1 MIPFAPVL
9 GAPRP
14 RLGQLSALTSGISD
28 SIAKKIVSEAEPATR
43 RVIRDERNRLAEAII
58 GGIPFFAL
66 SAIGFVATQY
76 LVSDDAPMAKF
87 IGYGGSAAAAGGG
100 ALWTISRM
108 TETSTPEQASTTP
121 TAVTDVVVQA
131 AQAIVTDAEPKIRK
145 IVEDE
150 RARISEAV
158 IAGIPFWIG
167 SAVAFIGTAF
177 MVDADEKLMK
187 TVGYSASALLTALGG
202 YVVLD
207 KERGQ

>member
-1 MIPFAPVL
+1 MPFAPVM
-9 GAPRP
+9 GAPR
-14 RLGQLSALTSGISD
+14 RQLGQLSALTSGLSD

-66 SAIGFVATQY
+66 SAIAFVGTQY
-76 LVSDDAPMAKF
+76 LVSDDAHMAKF
-87 IGYGGSAAAAGGG
+87 IGYAGAAAAAGGG

-108 TETSTPEQASTTP
+108 TETSTPEQATNAP

-158 IAGIPFWIG
+158 IAGIPFWVG
-167 SAVAFIGTAF
+167 SAVAFVGTAF
-177 MVDADEKLMK
+177 MVSDDEKLMK
-187 TVGYSASALLTALGG
+187 TVGYSASALLTALGA